1 MRTDRPTTQQG
12 EEMTSN
18 WKPVAAG
25 AAPMIK
31 TLERGDWINLLL
43 ALVATAGVV
52 LAGVLL

>member
-1 MRTDRPTTQQG
+1 
-12 EEMTSN
+12 MTSN
-18 WKPVAAG
+18 WKLVAAG
-25 AAPMIK
+25 AAQIK